1 MAKDLLAKLHNTAS
15 VTLPGGVVRALD
27 ESELASV
34 VGGQGRTIVMEPIIV
49 TVSNTWSGGRM
60 DDCFD

>member
-27 ESELASV
+27 DSELASV
-34 VGGQGRTIVMEPIIV
+34 VGGQSRVIVMEPIIV
-49 TVSNTWSGGRM
+49 TVTNSTSGGRQ
-60 DDCFD
+60 DDCLD

>member
-15 VTLPGGVVRALD
+15 VALPGGVVRALD

-34 VGGQGRTIVMEPIIV
+34 VGGQARTIVMEPIIV
-49 TVSNTWSGGRM
+49 TVTNSTSGGRM
-60 DDCFD
+60 DDCLD